1 MPVFF
6 AFSDES
12 GKYKRERSDK
22 FILKNPFYCRSAVL
36 LEAQDWLKLKKEFFL
51 LKKRLL
57 NLGYEQEVKW
67 SYIWSLYRH
76 FQKKEGI
83 PREKPYFHLRL
94 HPLDSLM
101 EFIRQAL
108 ELLKGCPSCRVCFT
122 VTFNERQRTKPLEI
136 KKIITLHMSH
146 ILALT
151 EKEMEKIPDSYCV
164 FFLNREDPTA
174 EKNLKD
180 TFSEIFE
187 EAFPQKYPQV
197 KDSLNFEFF
206 PQSFGSQLADYYAGV
221 MNGCLRLYPQSID
234 LFRHQVWPKIVKEN
248 EQALGSGI
256 REIPENKKNRAFL
269 KGTLERIFEAEEK
282 EYRVSLEERLKS
294 GIK

>member
-12 GKYKRERSDK
+12 GKYKSERSDK

-36 LEAQDWLKLKKEFFL
+36 LEAQDWLKLKKEFLL
-51 LKKRLL
+51 LKKRSL

-76 FQKKEGI
+76 FQKKEAI

-94 HPLDSLM
+94 HPLDLLL
-101 EFIRQAL
+101 EFTRQAF
-108 ELLKGCPSCRVCFT
+108 ELLKDCSSCRVCFT
-122 VTFNERQRTKPLEI
+122 VTFNERERTKPLEI
-136 KKIITLHMSH
+136 KKIMALHMSH
-146 ILALT
+146 ILALA
-151 EKEMEKIPDSYCV
+151 EKEMEKILESYCV

-180 TFSEIFE
+180 TFSEVLK
-187 EAFPQKYPQV
+187 EAFPQKYPHI

-221 MNGCLRLYPQSID
+221 INGCLHLYPQSID

-248 EQALGSGI
+248 DDALGSGI
-256 REIPENKKNRAFL
+256 KEIPENKKNRAFL
-269 KGTLERIFEAEEK
+269 KGILENIFKAKEK
-282 EYRVSLEERLKS
+282 DYRVSLEERLRLKD
-294 GIK
+294 